1 LNRATGAWDNGA
13 KTARLAKRAALV
25 LTVLLLGGCDTF
37 PRDPSHSLED
47 IRARGTIRVGVQPN
61 PPAQAAALLQ
71 RLERATGARAEV
83 RAGNLE
89 PMLQKL
95 EDGDIDLV
103 IAPFKK
109 DTPWAMQSAL
119 SPPIRSEGQGD
130 AVIEWRAAMR
140 SGENRWI
147 ILVETNARK
156 VAHTDT
162 AR

>member
-1 LNRATGAWDNGA
+1 MTVRT
-13 KTARLAKRAALV
+13 AKRTAIILA
-25 LTVLLLGGCDTF
+25 VLLLGGCDSF
-37 PRDPSHSLED
+37 PRDPSHSLDD

-61 PPAQAAALLQ
+61 PPPQATALLQ
-71 RLERATGARAEV
+71 RLERATGAKAQV
-83 RAGNLE
+83 RGGNLE

-156 VAHTDT
+156 IAATGT
-162 AR
+162 AS